1 MVQTAEQNRENKTV
15 FDELRR
21 YVAFNVLGMAGLSCY
36 ILADTFFV
44 SFGLGA
50 DGLTALNLAI
60 PVYSL
65 IHGCALMLGMGGATK
80 YAVFRGQRA
89 FKNAERV
96 FMNTVLAAA
105 VSAIFFAAAGL
116 LCSKTLAGL
125 LGADDTIFAM
135 TEIYLRVLLLF
146 SPAFIFNEVLLCFVR
161 NDGGP
166 RLAMAAML
174 CGSLSNIVLDYMFIF
189 PLHMGIFG
197 AVLATGFSPV
207 IGMAIL
213 SRHWQQEAC
222 GLNFRLQ
229 KPELLLTLQTLALGL
244 PSLVTEVASGVVMII
259 FNFLILGLEGNIGV
273 AAYGII
279 ANLSLVVTAV
289 YTGMAQGMQPV
300 LSRSYGRGSR
310 GEMRQILYE
319 TWKMMLI
326 VSCAIYLA
334 LFLLAE
340 PITAGFNKEGN
351 PCLRELAV
359 PGLKLYFTALPF
371 AGFNIILS
379 AFFTSAEQAAPAQM
393 ISVLRG
399 IVLII
404 PAAFLLAAAAGMTG
418 VWLALPAVEAAV
430 CLLGGMYYLQ
440 NR

>member
-146 SPAFIFNEVLLCFVR
+146 SRAGLSVYLPAPHGDLWSGPGDRFFTGHRYGDSVTPLAA
-161 NDGGP
+161 GGMRP
-166 RLAMAAML
+166 EFQA
-174 CGSLSNIVLDYMFIF
+174 SET
-189 PLHMGIFG
+189 GI
-197 AVLATGFSPV
+197 
-207 IGMAIL
+207 
-213 SRHWQQEAC
+213 
-222 GLNFRLQ
+222 
-229 KPELLLTLQTLALGL
+229 
-244 PSLVTEVASGVVMII
+244 
-259 FNFLILGLEGNIGV
+259 
-273 AAYGII
+273 AAYAPDTGPGTSFTRHRGGI
-279 ANLSLVVTAV
+279 
-289 YTGMAQGMQPV
+289 
-300 LSRSYGRGSR
+300 RR
-310 GEMRQILYE
+310 
-319 TWKMMLI
+319 
-326 VSCAIYLA
+326 CDD
-334 LFLLAE
+334 
-340 PITAGFNKEGN
+340 
-351 PCLRELAV
+351 
-359 PGLKLYFTALPF
+359 YFQFPYSGA
-371 AGFNIILS
+371 
-379 AFFTSAEQAAPAQM
+379 
-393 ISVLRG
+393 
-399 IVLII
+399 
-404 PAAFLLAAAAGMTG
+404 
-418 VWLALPAVEAAV
+418 
-430 CLLGGMYYLQ
+430 
-440 NR
+440 

>member
-259 FNFLILGLEGNIGV
+259 FNFLIKFFYIFFHSNHLLFN
-273 AAYGII
+273 
-279 ANLSLVVTAV
+279 TV
-289 YTGMAQGMQPV
+289 Y
-300 LSRSYGRGSR
+300 
-310 GEMRQILYE
+310 
-319 TWKMMLI
+319 
-326 VSCAIYLA
+326 
-334 LFLLAE
+334 
-340 PITAGFNKEGN
+340 
-351 PCLRELAV
+351 
-359 PGLKLYFTALPF
+359 
-371 AGFNIILS
+371 
-379 AFFTSAEQAAPAQM
+379 
-393 ISVLRG
+393 
-399 IVLII
+399 
-404 PAAFLLAAAAGMTG
+404 
-418 VWLALPAVEAAV
+418 
-430 CLLGGMYYLQ
+430 
-440 NR
+440 

>member
-213 SRHWQQEAC
+213 SRHW
-222 GLNFRLQ
+222 
-229 KPELLLTLQTLALGL
+229 
-244 PSLVTEVASGVVMII
+244 
-259 FNFLILGLEGNIGV
+259 
-273 AAYGII
+273 
-279 ANLSLVVTAV
+279 
-289 YTGMAQGMQPV
+289 
-300 LSRSYGRGSR
+300 
-310 GEMRQILYE
+310 
-319 TWKMMLI
+319 
-326 VSCAIYLA
+326 
-334 LFLLAE
+334 
-340 PITAGFNKEGN
+340 
-351 PCLRELAV
+351 
-359 PGLKLYFTALPF
+359 
-371 AGFNIILS
+371 
-379 AFFTSAEQAAPAQM
+379 
-393 ISVLRG
+393 
-399 IVLII
+399 
-404 PAAFLLAAAAGMTG
+404 
-418 VWLALPAVEAAV
+418 
-430 CLLGGMYYLQ
+430 
-440 NR
+440 